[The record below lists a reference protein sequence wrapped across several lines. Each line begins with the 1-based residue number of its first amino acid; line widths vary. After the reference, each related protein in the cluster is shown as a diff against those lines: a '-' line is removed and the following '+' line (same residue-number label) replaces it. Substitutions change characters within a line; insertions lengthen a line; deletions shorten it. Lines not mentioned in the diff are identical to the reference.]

1 MERRSAAASHVPSAR
16 VASVLRSLWT
26 FLGDPNGK
34 TQHTA
39 AFVWVALLR
48 VWPSVGASVVAHE
61 LRSAPTDE
69 LLTAHLARF
78 SPFMARVP
86 YCAHRAALLR
96 TIIITAST
104 IIAASTTAGDATLR
118 LHALHT
124 YRLLGLCARPTRCR
138 DDARLRRLTTSVR
151 SRTHRL
157 AEVVS
162 GRIRRA
168 SRLTPAFISPT
179 PLARLPSAAAALCL
193 SQAARGS
200 RVDARRHPTPARTDA
215 SAEAINR
222 GMRRRARL
230 LRAPR
235 SNSLAKERL
244 ILSIVSRRDASRERN
259 ARREI
264 VVRHQPRGK
273 SPPLSLRT
281 LRISRP
287 IRTARA
293 SDPASTAWRMRGW

>member
-1 MERRSAAASHVPSAR
+1 MS
-16 VASVLRSLWT
+16 
-26 FLGDPNGK
+26 
-34 TQHTA
+34 
-39 AFVWVALLR
+39 
-48 VWPSVGASVVAHE
+48 
-61 LRSAPTDE
+61 SAPTDGVWDLCDPGSKQE
-69 LLTAHLARF
+69 EIFTIVWGLSLCGL
-78 SPFMARVP
+78 FM
-86 YCAHRAALLR
+86 AALLR

-118 LHALHT
+118 LHALRT
-124 YRLLGLCARPTRCR
+124 NRLLGLRARPTRCR

-151 SRTHRL
+151 SRSHRR

-162 GRIRRA
+162 RRIRRA
-168 SRLTPAFISPT
+168 ARLTPAFISPT
-179 PLARLPSAAAALCL
+179 PLTRLPSAAAALCP

-200 RVDARRHPTPARTDA
+200 RVDARRYATPTRTDA

-244 ILSIVSRRDASRERN
+244 VLSVVNRRDAARERN
-259 ARREI
+259 ARKI

-273 SPPLSLRT
+273 SPPLSLQLT
-281 LRISRP
+281 GSLAQSE
-287 IRTARA
+287 RTAPPPLMMEC
-293 SDPASTAWRMRGW
+293 S